1 MAQQPSKVEVL
12 SGQYPDYYLPSL
24 KGIQPGD
31 RNISPLTIKQINTGI
46 INWDHNTL
54 QIDGKFISHQLE
66 IMGTVKAI
74 KGQIN
79 DKNELCRLNLEIN
92 DNTGDINAIIYCYHE
107 KEDEMKRINSDLWLS
122 IYIWCIFVKY
132 LVYIC

>member
-1 MAQQPSKVEVL
+1 
-12 SGQYPDYYLPSL
+12 
-24 KGIQPGD
+24 
-31 RNISPLTIKQINTGI
+31 
-46 INWDHNTL
+46 
-54 QIDGKFISHQLE
+54 
-66 IMGTVKAI
+66 MGTVKAI